1 MSSTTANVGS
11 GTAAA
16 RVTDA
21 PAPVRVRSRR
31 RLLRPLLM
39 IGGIIVVAVGSLVFW
54 VQGGRYISIDNAYVR
69 AAKETLS
76 TDISGTVSDV
86 PVHEGQLVHKG
97 DVLVRFDPRQFQIAV
112 DGAKANLAQV
122 GLMVE
127 AMKQDYQR
135 MLRDID
141 AKQAQVQLDS
151 AIFERRSSLVNRG
164 DVSRSDFDA
173 AKFQLLASART
184 LESLRMLA
192 QVQLAKLGGQPDV
205 DVTKTPEYLK
215 AQATVNEA
223 QRQLDHAVLYAP
235 YTGVVTMVD
244 SVQPGMYL
252 TAGTAA
258 FGIVST
264 ERVWVEANPKET
276 ELTWVK
282 PGDHA
287 TVTVDTYPG
296 RTWQAVVESI
306 APNSGAEFS
315 VLPAQNSSGNWV
327 KVVQRIQVRIRVE
340 RKPDEPPL
348 RSGMSVEA
356 TIDTGHRRTL
366 ADLF

>member
-1 MSSTTANVGS
+1 MSSTTTH
-11 GTAAA
+11 GTSQIAA

-21 PAPVRVRSRR
+21 PAPVRSRSRR

-39 IGGIIVVAVGSLVFW
+39 IGGVLVVVVASLVYW

-76 TDISGTVSDV
+76 TDINGTVAAV

-97 DVLVRFDPRQFQIAV
+97 DVVMRFDPRQFQIAL
-112 DGAKANLAQV
+112 DGAKANLTQV
-122 GLMVE
+122 GLSME

-141 AKQAQVQLDS
+141 AKQAQVQLD
-151 AIFERRSSLVNRG
+151 AVQFERRSKLVGRG
-164 DVSRSDFDA
+164 DVSRSDYDSA
-173 AKFQLLASART
+173 RFQLLASTRN
-184 LESLRMLA
+184 LESLKMLA
-192 QVQLAKLGGQPDV
+192 QVQLAKLGGSPDV
-205 DVTKTPEYLK
+205 DVKHTPEYLK
-215 AQATVNEA
+215 AQAQVDEA
-223 QRQLDHAVLYAP
+223 QRQLDHATLYAP

-258 FGIVST
+258 FGIVSS

-282 PGDHA
+282 PGDPVS
-287 TVTVDTYPG
+287 VTVDTYPG
-296 RTWQAVVESI
+296 RTWKGVVDSI

-327 KVVQRIQVRIRVE
+327 KVVQRIQVRIRVD
-340 RKPDEPPL
+340 RTPDEPPL

-356 TIDTGHRRTL
+356 TIDTGHRRTF
-366 ADLF
+366 ADLL